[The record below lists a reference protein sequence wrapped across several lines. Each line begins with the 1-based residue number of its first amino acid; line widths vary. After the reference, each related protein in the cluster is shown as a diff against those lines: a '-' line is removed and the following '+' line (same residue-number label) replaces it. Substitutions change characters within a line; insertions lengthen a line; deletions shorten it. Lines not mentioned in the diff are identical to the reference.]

1 MATTNTNQSKAPDPT
16 VASDRQN
23 ARLEHS
29 QGGITT
35 RDDRTDVGVTMLPGD
50 PSEPVGP
57 EDALGAG
64 PTRGDYRGRL
74 GSSAYQPHT
83 TVPVSDPQPG
93 EATVQVVAQR
103 PFAEEIG
110 DVAGVKG
117 GVDTKEGQ
125 R

>member
-1 MATTNTNQSKAPDPT
+1 MATKDQAKDTDPT
-16 VASDRQN
+16 IASDAQN
-23 ARLEHS
+23 DRLEHS

-35 RDDRTDVGVTMLPGD
+35 RDDRTDVGVPMLPGD

-64 PTRGDYRGRL
+64 PTRGDYRGRI

-83 TVPVSDPQPG
+83 TVPVTDAKSG
-93 EATVQVVAQR
+93 EAQVTVVAQR
-103 PFAEEIG
+103 PFADEIG

-117 GVDTKEGQ
+117 GVGTSAGQ
-125 R
+125 G